1 VQRHPLESAA
11 CKDSQPWSWDEIRQ
25 GSGRAWAQL
34 PVADSACE
42 EDAGRDAVGT
52 DRARA
57 GDRGSIKDF
66 QAFARQTGNEL
77 LGQGE
82 TADKAYEFFLKR
94 K

>member
-1 VQRHPLESAA
+1 MLAEMQ
-11 CKDSQPWSWDEIRQ
+11 
-25 GSGRAWAQL
+25 SGQIVHVLA
-34 PVADSACE
+34 
-42 EDAGRDAVGT
+42 T
-52 DRARA
+52 DP
-57 GDRGSIKDF
+57 GSIKDF